1 VCKEVAPK
9 RRKTAPPAIAVIAKT
24 AKIPTNRPPAANA
37 AVEAVHSAVIAAV
50 SAAAPAMATAKASP
64 RARPS
69 DKLHIHIIQYAAR
82 AIF

>member
-1 VCKEVAPK
+1 M
-9 RRKTAPPAIAVIAKT
+9 AVIAKI
-24 AKIPTNRPPAANA
+24 AKIPTNCKILTNRASAANA
-37 AVEAVHSAVIAAV
+37 AVEAAHCAVIAAV
-50 SAAAPAMATAKASP
+50 SAAAPAMATAKVSP